1 MQSNGKYAV
10 CCRHAGKL
18 RFRTV
23 GFDLAVAR
31 RERAALITAAQRGSV
46 PVSPRLRFDPVS
58 GWWLER
64 LAAKVAAGDRHPRT
78 LEAHRYHLDN
88 HLLPAFASRRI
99 ASITVHA
106 VADLLLALRRDRRSA
121 KTVATALARRCT
133 ASSATPVATTGSPST
148 PLISSSPTSARARRV
163 DASACWAAQRSSGCW
178 QPPLR
183 ATG

>member
-1 MQSNGKYAV
+1 MGSSSSSRRSRVERGIYVQSNGKYAV

-46 PVSPRLRFDPVS
+46 PVSPRLRFDTVS

-64 LAAKVAAGDRHPRT
+64 FAAKVAAGDRHPRT

-99 ASITVHA
+99 ASITVHD
-106 VADLLLALRRDRRSA
+106 VADLLLALRRERRSA
-121 KTVATALARRCT
+121 KTIATALATLHSIIRY
-133 ASSATPVATTGSPST
+133 
-148 PLISSSPTSARARRV
+148 ARRNL
-163 DASACWAAQRSSGCW
+163 DRRR
-178 QPPLR
+178 PR
-183 ATG
+183 